1 MEEKIKDA
9 ICNNDIS
16 KIKEIQ
22 AKGYDMS
29 HLSVSD
35 IKIIFKE
42 VFFIFKVHRL

>member
-1 MEEKIKDA
+1 MEEKIRDA
-9 ICNNDIS
+9 ICKYDIS

-35 IKIIFKE
+35 IKIHF
-42 VFFIFKVHRL
+42 